1 MSDRVSRKQVDWPRL
16 AAAWAR
22 RPRRGVALPAA
33 GMVLGLILAGAGMF
47 RPTSPPLATVPAG
60 YAALVNGQGILMSDF
75 IQEAQVDTGAPFEQT
90 TPAQRTKV
98 LRAMINS
105 ELLVQRAMVLDLPE
119 TTTEV
124 RTAMGDAVNA
134 QAAAP
139 ALAVAPTDAA
149 LYAFYREH
157 RARYRSYGSMQL
169 RDLVLRVGGYQNMD
183 QTFSQA
189 EADAIEAV
197 YQLRS
202 GAAVESVMERFGM
215 ADSGRV
221 DRGPQFDF
229 AAQLHLGERLYP
241 IASEL
246 GSGEISDPVTMPDG
260 VHVIVMINRQPP
272 AVEDFPDARP
282 QVYSDYRQWL
292 VQQAEGA
299 NLSILRSRARILIA
313 RGLAQ

>member
-1 MSDRVSRKQVDWPRL
+1 MSDRVSRKRL
-16 AAAWAR
+16 HLRRPVAAWAR
-22 RPRRGVALPAA
+22 RPRRGVALPTA
-33 GMVLGLILAGAGMF
+33 GMTLGLIMAGVGMF
-47 RPTSPPLATVPAG
+47 RPTSPPLLAVPPG

-75 IQEAQVDTGAPFEQT
+75 IQEMQMDTGAPFEQT
-90 TPAQRTKV
+90 TPAQRAKV
-98 LRAMINS
+98 LRRMINS

-124 RTAMGDAVNA
+124 RTVMGDAVNA

-139 ALAVAPTDAA
+139 ALAVEPTDAA

-157 RARYRSYGSMQL
+157 RAHYRSYGSMQL
-169 RDLVLRVGGYQNMD
+169 RDLVLRVGSYLNMD

-202 GAAVESVMERFGM
+202 GAPVESVMERFGM

-221 DRGPQFDF
+221 DSGSQFDF
-229 AAQLHLGERLYP
+229 AAKLHLGERLYP
-241 IASEL
+241 VASGL

-313 RGLAQ
+313 KGLAE